1 MKQQQRQQQ
10 VVVAAVLVLLL
21 AMAGGASAATCN
33 VGKLAPCAAALA
45 SGAAPSASCCSSLRA
60 QQGCF
65 CTYAKNPTY
74 ARYINSPNAKKV
86 VASCGLTV
94 PRC

>member
-1 MKQQQRQQQ
+1 MTMKQQQ
-10 VVVAAVLVLLL
+10 VVVCAVLVLL
-21 AMAGGASAATCN
+21 AMAGVASAASCN
-33 VGKLAPCAAALA
+33 VGQLTPCASPLA
-45 SGAAPSASCCSSLRA
+45 TGATPSASCCSSLRA

>member
-1 MKQQQRQQQ
+1 MKQQQ
-10 VVVAAVLVLLL
+10 VVVAVLVVL
-21 AMAGGASAATCN
+21 AMAGGASAATCD
-33 VGKLAPCAAALA
+33 VSQLAPCAAALA
-45 SGAAPSASCCSSLRA
+45 SGAAPSASCCSILRA

-74 ARYINSPNAKKV
+74 APYINSPNAKKV
-86 VASCGLTV
+86 VASCGLTI